1 MNSLSWK
8 VSLIVTLLLT
18 LVIGSGSALGA
29 EAEAEE
35 TPGQPGLYVG
45 LGLIYAPSAFDIPG
59 VETSNPFGLD
69 ARLGYRVTRRV
80 AVEGQYQFIPGFD
93 LDAAGG
99 SPVATLTANTFTLNG
114 KVYALPD
121 DSFQPYAVGG
131 IGLVRFTGDS
141 DVTGQSVRPETAFA
155 GRVGVGA
162 DYYVRPDIVVN
173 VEFSALLPT
182 QPVGD
187 LKILPLVFGLQYRF

>member
-1 MNSLSWK
+1 MNGLSWK
-8 VSLIVTLLLT
+8 MALVVMMLLG

-35 TPGQPGLYVG
+35 TPGQPGLYAG

-59 VETSNPFGLD
+59 IETSNPFGLD

-93 LDAAGG
+93 LEAAR
-99 SPVATLTANTFTLNG
+99 SPVATVTANAFTLNG
-114 KVYALPD
+114 KIYALPD
-121 DSFQPYAVGG
+121 DTFQPYAVGG

-141 DVTGQSVRPETAFA
+141 DVTGQSLRPETAFA

-162 DYYVRPDIVVN
+162 DYYLRPDIVVN

-182 QPVGD
+182 QPVGE